1 MTQIRRMTGVCPQQN
16 ILFDDL
22 SVKEHLR
29 FVGMIKG
36 MTGAAL
42 DAEVGDRQRIC
53 NISRNVFLRQMK

>member
-1 MTQIRRMTGVCPQQN
+1 MTGVCPQQN

-36 MTGAAL
+36 MTGPAL
-42 DAEVGDRQRIC
+42 DAEVGDRHNESVI
-53 NISRNVFLRQMK
+53 FLEMSS